1 MKLNV
6 LHVMNIVKHAHLLY
20 VLNVIQDIIQTE
32 LIVLHVKRIV
42 CLVLNWYVIHVYHH
56 IKFIKIHVYFVKLDV
71 KFVH

>member
-6 LHVMNIVKHAHLLY
+6 LHVMNIVKHVHLLNVLY
-20 VLNVIQDIIQTE
+20 VKQDITLME
-32 LIVLHVKRIV
+32 LIVLHVKLIV
-42 CLVLNWYVIHVYHH
+42 CPVLNWYVIHVYHH